1 MKTIRAEQVGSLL
14 RPPDLLKARSAQAEG
29 NLPLAALRE
38 MEDAAIRQI
47 IERQRQ
53 TGIDILTDGELR
65 RASWLT
71 DMSEA
76 VEGFVSA
83 PITVEWKGP
92 KGGREKSTSRAVAA
106 KLQKQRHLTEYELP
120 ILQSA
125 ASGNFKITL
134 PAPSNF
140 VITSYIEGTTDQYY
154 GSHAELMK
162 DLV

>member
-1 MKTIRAEQVGSLL
+1 MRTIRAEQVGSLL
-14 RPPDLLKARSAQAEG
+14 RPPDLLKARAAHAEG

-76 VEGFVSA
+76 VEGFVTA

-92 KGGREKSTSRAVAA
+92 KGGRETSTARAVAA
-106 KLQKQRHLTEYELP
+106 KLRKTRHLTDFELRAEVCN
-120 ILQSA
+120 LMDA
-125 ASGNFKITL
+125 LGTL
-134 PAPSNF
+134 RDGSVARIDVRHGIPRRLL
-140 VITSYIEGTTDQYY
+140 IERSFREVG
-154 GSHAELMK
+154 A
-162 DLV
+162 